1 MYWKSWFFFPPL
13 IFNDVRCVPLE
24 RSYQFLIKCFR
35 SIHLDNTP
43 HTHACTSG
51 PMWAQRPLTR
61 TMCHLIL
68 FPSASCL
75 VVKQNIL
82 LVQRQMSVTDG
93 NLDNF
98 RKVLKGY
105 IDATSAH
112 SDNLQW
118 VCCVFSGNARYLC
131 KHCQSLLLGS
141 RFDHRGNVES
151 AVWIFSTVPK
161 LMSVNKLLSLK
172 SLLWHSTLYHPGILY
187 QLLCDTKLW
196 AAWLNITILIITEYF
211 LKVMLLYGKL

>member
-1 MYWKSWFFFPPL
+1 MCTLRKFLS
-13 IFNDVRCVPLE
+13 VPHQMLQKHPS
-24 RSYQFLIKCFR
+24 RQYPTQ
-35 SIHLDNTP
+35 HV
-43 HTHACTSG
+43 CTSG
-51 PMWAQRPLTR
+51 AMWAQRPLTR
-61 TMCHLIL
+61 TICHLIL

-151 AVWIFSTVPK
+151 AVWIF
-161 LMSVNKLLSLK
+161 
-172 SLLWHSTLYHPGILY
+172 
-187 QLLCDTKLW
+187 QLCQSW
-196 AAWLNITILIITEYF
+196 CQ
-211 LKVMLLYGKL
+211 